1 MKYNFKISLP
11 LYKMLYSIAF
21 MLLFALIRPTTTI
34 SEILVVIEPNVC
46 LLAIIFISDVFYCE
60 IRENRIDVF
69 YMFPEQHK
77 YKTIMQRFL
86 IDIMYLILL
95 VVVFFWVY
103 VAFQRLHNNSLL
115 LDGILSIY
123 GYTILSCFMTM
134 LFFAAMSC
142 TLVNYFQ
149 NLWIGIGISA
159 SVWLIFS
166 TTAKEYLPVLFNI
179 FLYKTDPGNNAR
191 IIPYFLSRGVFALI
205 GVGLLRLNY
214 FIVVR
219 SPRRKVKR

>member
-11 LYKMLYSIAF
+11 FYKILYSIAF

-34 SEILVVIEPNVC
+34 SEILVVIEPNIS
-46 LLAIIFISDVFYCE
+46 LLAIIFTSDVFYCE

-69 YMFPEQHK
+69 YMFPEPHK

-86 IDIMYLILL
+86 IDIIYLMLL
-95 VVVFFWVY
+95 VIIFFWVC
-103 VAFQRLHNNSLL
+103 VAFQRLHNDYLL
-115 LDGILSIY
+115 TDGLLPIY

-134 LFFAAMSC
+134 LFFAALSC

-149 NLWIGIGISA
+149 NLWLGIGICA

-166 TTAKEYLPVLFNI
+166 TTVKEYLPVCLNI
-179 FLYKTDPGNNAR
+179 FLYKTDPGLNAR
-191 IIPYFLSRGVFALI
+191 ITPYFLSRGISVFI
-205 GVGLLRLNY
+205 GAGMLLLNY

-219 SPRRKVKR
+219 PPRRKVKR

>member
-1 MKYNFKISLP
+1 MKCNLKISLP
-11 LYKMLYSIAF
+11 LYKILYSIAF

-34 SEILVVIEPNVC
+34 SEILIAIEPNIC
-46 LLAIIFISDVFYCE
+46 LVAIIFISDIFYCE

-86 IDIMYLILL
+86 IDIMYLMLL
-95 VVVFFWVY
+95 VVVFFWVC
-103 VAFQRLHNNSLL
+103 VAFQSLNNKHMLI
-115 LDGILSIY
+115 DGILLIY

-134 LFFAAMSC
+134 LFFAALSC

-191 IIPYFLSRGVFALI
+191 ITPYFLSRGLFALI
-205 GVGLLRLNY
+205 GIGLLILNY

-219 SPRRKVKR
+219 PPRRKAKR